1 MNFKL
6 CKNNEYPVVVG
17 YVELEEALHVAELE
31 VSFLGEIL
39 LVQLL
44 EDLDA
49 HFDLGLV
56 VTFVETAAEFD
67 ETVHV
72 LLLMVEL
79 DGLFDLLGGDEE
91 LGGDLP
97 VALLLDPLGL
107 VLEQSGDV
115 ALVLL
120 KLGEA

>member
-1 MNFKL
+1 
-6 CKNNEYPVVVG
+6 
-17 YVELEEALHVAELE
+17 
-31 VSFLGEIL
+31 
-39 LVQLL
+39 
-44 EDLDA
+44 
-49 HFDLGLV
+49 
-56 VTFVETAAEFD
+56 
-67 ETVHV
+67 
-72 LLLMVEL
+72 MVEF